1 MLYIDSIFNINSY
14 NMRRYVLLVTA
25 IITLYSCSSSSNNNK
40 DNGEN
45 THSIDSLNE
54 KQVNYTIPDREIELF
69 GFIKRDFNNKEYVG
83 VSSRSEEFYKEFRL
97 SDKMDS
103 VEFMYEAAID
113 ALESQEMK
121 EYGSLAF
128 KRHKLTENPILN
140 PSPAMSAPADGFLD
154 RFVGRSSEFA
164 ELVKSQIKEPDSFE
178 YIDTKYMNKK
188 SGYIALVMR
197 FKAKNGIGNVVER
210 EALGKFDK
218 VTEQFNDIKIIE

>member
-1 MLYIDSIFNINSY
+1 MKRC
-14 NMRRYVLLVTA
+14 MLLVTA
-25 IITLYSCSSSSNNNK
+25 IVTLYSCSSSNNNK

-45 THSIDSLNE
+45 TYSIDSLNE

-69 GFIKRDFNNKEYVG
+69 GFIKRDFNNKEYFG

-103 VEFMYEAAID
+103 VEYMYETAID

-128 KRHKLTENPILN
+128 KRHKLSENPILN
-140 PSPAMSAPADGFLD
+140 PSPAMAAPADGFLD

-164 ELVKSQIKEPDSFE
+164 KLVKSQLKEPDSFE
-178 YIDTKYMNKK
+178 YIQTKYMNKN

-218 VTEQFNDIKIIE
+218 VTEKFNDIKIKY